1 MQITSDIFGQHD
13 GQNINRYTITNAAG
27 NFIQVSELGATWTN
41 YNVNNHPLI
50 VHFDKLSDYEDPA
63 ASCLGMAIGRV
74 AGRITKAQAPID
86 GKEYHFDANENGNTL
101 HGGPHGFDSFVWKAE
116 QSVREHDASVTFSRN
131 IASSEDN
138 FPGDLD
144 VRITYTF
151 NDDNDVSINFS
162 AASTAATLFNPTC
175 HIYWNLTDGQKTLD
189 DQLFKVNGTRRLELA
204 SDKVPTG
211 KFADLAGTGY
221 DFSTPRDIPSA
232 LADIK
237 SQYDK
242 DEIDDVYEVTPSD
255 TDPIAVLSDKSSNRH
270 VAIYSDRNALVV
282 YTANL
287 PEGGQ
292 PYNALATE
300 AQTLPDAP
308 NHDGFGDITLHPG
321 DLKSYT
327 IKYHYYEE

>member
-1 MQITSDIFGQHD
+1 MQITADLFGQHD
-13 GQNINRYTITNAAG
+13 GQDVHRYTITNAAG

-41 YNVNNHPLI
+41 FNVNDHPLI
-50 VHFDKLSDYEDPA
+50 VHFDKLSDYETT
-63 ASCLGMAIGRV
+63 ASCLGMSIGRV

-86 GKEYHFDANENGNTL
+86 GKEYHFEANENDNTL
-101 HGGPHGFDSFVWKAE
+101 HGGPHGFASFVWHAE
-116 QSVREHDASVTFSRN
+116 QSIRDHDASVTFSRN
-131 IASSEDN
+131 IASTEDH

-151 NDDNDVSINFS
+151 NDDNDVTINFS

-175 HIYWNLTDGQKTLD
+175 HVYWNLTEGQKSLK
-189 DQLFKVNGTRRLELA
+189 DQLLKINSSRRLDLA

-211 KFADLAGTGY
+211 KFTELAGTGY
-221 DFSTPRDIPSA
+221 DFSKGRDVPDA

-237 SQYDK
+237 SQYNK
-242 DEIDDVYEVTPSD
+242 DEIDDIYEVKGSATE
-255 TDPIAVLSDKSSNRH
+255 PIAVLSDKSSKRH
-270 VAIYSDRNALVV
+270 VAIYSERNGLVV
-282 YTANL
+282 FTSN
-287 PEGGQ
+287 PFDDSK

-308 NHDGFGDITLHPG
+308 NHEDFGDISLNPG
-321 DLKSYT
+321 ELKSYS

>member
-50 VHFDKLSDYEDPA
+50 AHFDKLSDYEAPA
-63 ASCLGMAIGRV
+63 ASCLGMSIGRV

-101 HGGPHGFDSFVWKAE
+101 HGGPHGFASLVWKAE
-116 QSVREHDASVTFSRN
+116 QSVRDHDASVTFSRN

-144 VRITYTF
+144 ARITYTF
-151 NDDNDVSINFS
+151 NDDNEVSINFS

-189 DQLFKVNGTRRLELA
+189 DQLLKVNSTRRLDLA

-211 KFADLAGTGY
+211 KFNKLAGTGY

-242 DEIDDVYEVTPSD
+242 DEIDDIYEVTPSD

-308 NHDGFGDITLHPG
+308 NHAGFGDITLHPG